1 MVWSTAWS
9 LEDVRDARMRWE
21 GDWEARERAMEE
33 PIEEGERP
41 VMRTGEC

>member
-1 MVWSTAWS
+1 MVCSTALS
-9 LEDVRDARMRWE
+9 LEDVRDARMRLE
-21 GDWEARERAMEE
+21 GDCEARERAMEE